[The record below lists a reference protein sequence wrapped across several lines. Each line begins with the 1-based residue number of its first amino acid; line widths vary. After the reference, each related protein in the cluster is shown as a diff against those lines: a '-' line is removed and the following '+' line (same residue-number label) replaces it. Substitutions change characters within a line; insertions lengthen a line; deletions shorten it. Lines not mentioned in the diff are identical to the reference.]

1 VRQEAVSDL
10 KTSLSNVNCQLLLI
24 DRKVTSAIA
33 RILSFAWGIGI
44 LEILILNFCCLR
56 SMNQHQF
63 LVNRTAVIATMHQK
77 ERAIA
82 PILARELGVKFIVP
96 ADFDTDRFGTFT
108 REVKRLGSQVEA
120 ARLKAEQALEIAGE
134 NLAVASEGT
143 FGPHPAMQYLPA
155 NREIVILLDK
165 LNNLEIVG
173 ESLSVETNYSHQ
185 VVSSVKEAFD
195 FSEKVGWPAHGLVVI
210 VGDATIGKGE
220 IVKGITTEK
229 QLVDAVSEGLKKSST
244 GKVHIETDMRA
255 MYNPTRMKNIENA
268 TLDLVKKIKQFCP
281 ECDWP
286 GFEIAERK
294 IGLPCEL
301 CCFPT
306 QLVRSAIYKC
316 KKCSYTKEAVFPD
329 GRETADPALCQY
341 CNP

>member
-1 VRQEAVSDL
+1 MYAFYPLHGDWHS
-10 KTSLSNVNCQLLLI
+10 C
-24 DRKVTSAIA
+24 
-33 RILSFAWGIGI
+33 ILS
-44 LEILILNFCCLR
+44 LNFSCLR
-56 SMNQHQF
+56 YMNQHQF

-82 PILARELGVKFIVP
+82 PILAKELGLKIIVP
-96 ADFDTDRFGTFT
+96 ADFDTDRFGMFT
-108 REVKRLGSQVEA
+108 REIKRLGTQIEA
-120 ARLKAEQALEIAGE
+120 ARLKAEKALEIAGE

-143 FGPHPAMQYLPA
+143 FGPHPAMPYLPA
-155 NREIVILLDK
+155 NREIVILLDR

-173 ESLSVETNYSHQ
+173 ESLSAETNYSHEI
-185 VVSSVKEAFD
+185 VSSFEAARD
-195 FSEKVGWPAHGLVVI
+195 FSKKVGFPTHGLVAI
-210 VGDATIGKGE
+210 VGDAATVKGE

-229 QLVDAVSEGLKKSST
+229 QLFDAVSEGLKKSST
-244 GKVHIETDMRA
+244 GKVHVETDMRA
-255 MYNPTRMKNIENA
+255 IYNPTRMKNIENA
-268 TLDLVKKIKQFCP
+268 TLDLVKKFKQFCP

-286 GFEIAERK
+286 GFQIAERK

-316 KKCSYTKEAVFPD
+316 KNCGYTKEEVFPD